1 MDSIITKETL
11 NKYTWYYISEVFEAM
26 IALTIYRMLTVKDHF
41 NFLLILKGSLIIG
54 AITTFLENYNPTYSK
69 SVKSGAMVAIGSNL
83 VKNV

>member
-41 NFLLILKGSLIIG
+41 NFLLI
-54 AITTFLENYNPTYSK
+54 
-69 SVKSGAMVAIGSNL
+69 
-83 VKNV
+83 